1 MSNVRSRGQ
10 LLLWSPRGCS
20 AHAVLATELVDAAA
34 RINDLLL
41 ARIEGMAGRADLD
54 QEILAERRTRRE
66 FVAATA
72 GDLDVRV
79 VGMDIGFH
87 G

>member
-1 MSNVRSRGQ
+1 
-10 LLLWSPRGCS
+10 
-20 AHAVLATELVDAAA
+20 
-34 RINDLLL
+34 
-41 ARIEGMAGRADLD
+41 MAGRANLD
-54 QEILAERRTRRE
+54 DEVLAERRTRRE

>member
-1 MSNVRSRGQ
+1 LARAAYIAPGTAPGG
-10 LLLWSPRGCS
+10 L
-20 AHAVLATELVDAAA
+20 AHAVLAAELVYATA
-34 RINDLLL
+34 RVDDLLL
-41 ARIEGMAGRADLD
+41 ARIERMAGRADLD
-54 QEILAERRTRRE
+54 NEIFAERLTRRK